1 MDASTW
7 ELYAHPSVLKTTA
20 FERADA
26 LGWSMAELAARSGL
40 SVETLYK
47 LKDGTRTPGTKTIE
61 GLLRAFPNLS
71 YRDLFVPANRTSIQK
86 NGPEVQ
92 LSEVA

>member
-1 MDASTW
+1 MAIM
-7 ELYAHPSVLKTTA
+7 TTA

-26 LGWSMAELAARSGL
+26 LGWNIAELAARSGL

-47 LKDGTRTPGTKTIE
+47 LKDGSRTPGGKTIE

-71 YRDLFVPANRTSIQK
+71 YRDLFVPTDRTRIQATVTPRQK
-86 NGPEVQ
+86 PSPEG
-92 LSEVA
+92 AAA